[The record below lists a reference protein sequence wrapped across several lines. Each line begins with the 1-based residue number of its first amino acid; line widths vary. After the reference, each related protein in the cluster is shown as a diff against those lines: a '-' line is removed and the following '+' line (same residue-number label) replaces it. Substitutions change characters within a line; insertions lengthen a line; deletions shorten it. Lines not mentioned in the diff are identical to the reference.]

1 MIGAAHVARM
11 TVLAVILLA
20 FAGQQVRAQTAI
32 VHLRSSAKVDRDVMM
47 LGDIADITASSAA
60 LERRLK
66 GLDLLDRQ
74 SSGASEIVSSRHVQ
88 ARVLLEG
95 IDHKTVTLVG
105 ADECQVSFAAG
116 GDVVQVAATRGRAG
130 DDLMTQA
137 VQALAK
143 AWMASPDDVE
153 VQFLST
159 PSEQL
164 KPVPGAIPELELPTR
179 VEPGRVQARIRWVG
193 QNRIERIDSV
203 TFEARLRQTVVLATH
218 RIERGAPIRL
228 QDIVEDRR
236 LMANRV
242 EQVRAEQ
249 VVGYVARR
257 GLSQGDMVTAKD
269 LAVQKTAPAIQ
280 ARNGVKVTARKGKLS
295 VTLQMAEALEAGN
308 VGDVIRLRNL
318 QSGQIITGRVVSNQ
332 EVEIPL
338 D

>member
-1 MIGAAHVARM
+1 MIDALPVARM
-11 TVLAVILLA
+11 TAVAVILLA
-20 FAGQQVRAQTAI
+20 FTGQYVRAQTAI
-32 VHLRSSAKVDRDVMM
+32 VHLRGSAKVDHDLLV
-47 LGDIADITASSAA
+47 LGDIADITASSSAV
-60 LERRLK
+60 ERRLK

-74 SSGASEIVSSRHVQ
+74 SAGPREVISARHVQ

-95 IDHKTVTLVG
+95 IDRKSITFVG
-105 ADECQVSFAAG
+105 ADECQVAFGAEI
-116 GDVVQVAATRGRAG
+116 VQVAATRSGMA
-130 DDLMTQA
+130 DDLLAQA

-143 AWMASPDDVE
+143 AWMASPEDVE
-153 VQFLST
+153 VQMLSS

-193 QNRIERIDSV
+193 QNRIERIDSIS
-203 TFEARLRQTVVLATH
+203 FEARLRQTVVLATH
-218 RIERGAPIRL
+218 RIERGAPIRQ

-236 LMANRV
+236 LLANRV

-249 VVGYVARR
+249 VVGHVSRR
-257 GLSQGDMVTAKD
+257 GLSQGDLVTAKD
-269 LAVQKTAPAIQ
+269 LAVQKAAPAIQ
-280 ARNGVKVTARKGKLS
+280 ARNGVKVIARKGRLS